1 VELIADEMFG
11 HMVSLMGGTIQPV
24 PISSAVGRIRTV
36 PPHGD
41 LVRTGRAL
49 GISFGNEVQ
58 A

>member
-1 VELIADEMFG
+1 MIPL
-11 HMVSLMGGTIQPV
+11 STITTPV
-24 PISSAVGRIRTV
+24 PIASAIGRIRTV

-49 GISFGNEVQ
+49 GISFGNEV